1 LVAGATSIVQGAL
14 PKVLTPVA
22 NSADEASLNQF
33 MDHYHEILR
42 HNAKL
47 CFELPNHCPA
57 LKVAQPKGAMYAMM
71 SIDFNQLDG
80 SMTND
85 EEFSKQLLQEENL
98 IILPG
103 ACFSMPATARL
114 VICPP
119 ADILSEAMQRITA
132 FCARHKHVVSSA
144 DC

>member
-1 LVAGATSIVQGAL
+1 MPSYALSSQTIAL
-14 PKVLTPVA
+14 PLK
-22 NSADEASLNQF
+22 
-33 MDHYHEILR
+33 LR
-42 HNAKL
+42 SRR
-47 CFELPNHCPA
+47 
-57 LKVAQPKGAMYAMM
+57 GAMYAMM